1 MFLYNFSWTF
11 LDRIVKIISSMLVGV
26 IFTRYLG
33 PIKFGEY
40 SFVISWVSIFS
51 TIALVGS
58 EHISIKYL
66 SKFTVFSILKSYHK
80 LKKILFYSGLICF
93 LISVT
98 LAKIIFDEKPEFI
111 AVSIASISL
120 MFQYYYTSSFL
131 LQAKEKFSLLGK
143 INIIQSLFSITIKVL
158 LIYFKV
164 SLDFFYLSFALDG
177 LIFLIIY
184 RLLISSH
191 EFHSTGSNI
200 ISFKNL
206 IKESYPLL
214 LSGLLLTIYLKVD
227 QFLIKGILGN
237 KDLGIFTVV
246 IRLTEASVIVPYAYL
261 QVFMPKIFNKTN
273 KSDQFLYDSVII
285 MAFFIAGIVTL
296 FSQQIINIFFGE
308 AFIEAILPLRICIW
322 SIVFLTFGQLNFY
335 FSVSDN
341 DTKTILKK
349 VIVGL
354 LFNLITCYFLTTH
367 FGIVGTAIST
377 LVSYFFSALFLVFF
391 FPNQR
396 WQIKYFFRTLNFVK
410 SFKRVYLVSYKI
422 YKNEL

>member
-1 MFLYNFSWTF
+1 MFLHNFSWTF
-11 LDRIVKIISSMLVGV
+11 LDRIVKIISSMLVGI

-66 SKFTVFSILKSYHK
+66 SKSTVFSISKSYYK
-80 LKKILFYSGLICF
+80 LKKILFFSGAICF
-93 LISVT
+93 VISVIF
-98 LAKIIFDEKPEFI
+98 AKIIFNENSEFI
-111 AVSIASISL
+111 AISIASISL
-120 MFQYYYTSSFL
+120 IFQYYYTSSFL

-143 INIIQSLFSITIKVL
+143 INIIQSLFSIIIKII

-164 SLDFFYLSFALDG
+164 SLVFFYFSFALDG

-184 RLLISSH
+184 SLLIH
-191 EFHSTGSNI
+191 TNEFHSSGSSI
-200 ISFKNL
+200 ISFKKL

-237 KDLGIFTVV
+237 KELGVFTVV

-285 MAFFIAGIVTL
+285 MAILIAAIVTL
-296 FSQQIINIFFGE
+296 FSHQIIVIFFGE
-308 AFIEAILPLRICIW
+308 SFIEAILPLRICIW

-341 DTKTILKK
+341 DTKTVLKK

-354 LFNLITCYFLTTH
+354 LFNLTTCYFLTIQ

-396 WQIKYFFRTLNFVK
+396 WQIRYFLRTLNFFN
-410 SFKRVYLVSYKI
+410 SFKRVYLISYKF